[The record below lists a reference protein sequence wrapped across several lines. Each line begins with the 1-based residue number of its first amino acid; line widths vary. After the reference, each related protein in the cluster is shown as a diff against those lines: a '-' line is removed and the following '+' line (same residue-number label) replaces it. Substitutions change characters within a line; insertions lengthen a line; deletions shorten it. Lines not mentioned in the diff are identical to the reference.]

1 MSDQDRE
8 RIMQDDPEKVAERVM
23 SKDDDEGEDFEGH
36 RLEQQIADKV
46 QEKWVD
52 KAADV

>member
-36 RLEQQIADKV
+36 RLEQQIADRV
-46 QEKWVD
+46 ESQL
-52 KAADV
+52 ADRATDV